1 MLKIKKKTE
10 KVFEQIVLHNSERY
24 LSAEIVEKC
33 FSYSSFINVDKQ
45 ITGNGF
51 TSAFLKLAPKEKKV
65 NIIIVPNRQVILSK
79 QKSYNNSE
87 IKEVKIGFIYGESDG
102 VYSSDNL
109 DFEVFDVLMFVA
121 DSFLNKLELLVSNE
135 HKIDKIL
142 IDEAHSCI
150 IQSSFRDKLKGFFNV
165 LKQNFKEQ
173 KIVSVTATPLLFQRS
188 EIKIINTITPEK
200 IVNITENQKE
210 SFYRLEG
217 IIKKGNKVIV
227 ATNNARLIAKLKN
240 KENVLKANFKIGK
253 TLKQNLC
260 ELIKI
265 EQDNSSNITIISSAG
280 FEGFDIENGIN
291 DVFIFEDRSRDSETF
306 YPANIVQI
314 IGRSRQGVNYIEW
327 CRLTH
332 SKGRTKYAVT
342 SILNKLLSKKISTEK
357 KLTDR
362 NNYLDL
368 QKFSTQSKSHLIPA
382 GVFVLEYDN
391 VKYKLHNEAQRID
404 NEGLRIYNQFFEDRN
419 IKINYLSEGGN
430 RINFKACSDA
440 KKSEYIKL
448 NRAYINEQNVYNNIF
463 LKVIDFD
470 GLKGFQ
476 KHFNKY
482 IRRKYWNVDNIIEVM
497 TTKELIT
504 QSILFDKV
512 FFGKY
517 CEDIISTYITHKGT
531 EVSIRSKEYQEKTKA
546 LKTSIESVFGRFV
559 LMLTNNK
566 ITIPK
571 KEKVWRDYNLLTEV
585 SYVVLDKICSY
596 YNIKVSE
603 IDIRTCNPRILYA
616 CVGLDLPNDFY
627 GVGKKNKKQINIS
640 LNSLFYDARKRTKTD
655 KKRQKQNQKKK
666 LQKLGFD
673 SRVIDFLL
681 NTFFIKN
688 RDSLFNFCAYHESQM
703 ISKIKSEVKNQ
714 NLHLEDTSMIRR
726 HDSVIIFN
734 EYAIDNRT
742 LKDFT
747 YLNQRGWFVA

>member
-33 FSYSSFINVDKQ
+33 FSYSNFINVDKQ

-51 TSAFLKLAPKEKKV
+51 TSAYLKLAPKKDKV

-79 QKSYNNSE
+79 QKSYNNSK
-87 IKEVKIGFIYGESDG
+87 IKDTKIGFIYGESDG
-102 VYSSDNL
+102 VYSSDDI
-109 DFEVFDVLMFVA
+109 DFETFDVLMFVA
-121 DSFLNKLELLVSNE
+121 DSFLNKLELLVLNQD
-135 HKIDKIL
+135 KIDKIL

-150 IQSSFRDKLKGFFNV
+150 IQSSFRDKLKGFFNI

-173 KIVSVTATPLLFQRS
+173 RIVTVTATPLLFQRS
-188 EIKIINTITPEK
+188 EIKIVNTITPEK
-200 IVNITENQKE
+200 IVNITENQKQ
-210 SFYRLEG
+210 SFCRLEAS
-217 IIKKGNKVIV
+217 IKKGNKVIV

-240 KENVLKANFKIGK
+240 KENLLKANFKIGK

-260 ELIKI
+260 ELIII
-265 EQDNSSNITIISSAG
+265 EQDDNSNITIVSSAG

-291 DVFIFEDRSRDSETF
+291 NVFIFEDRSRDSETF

-314 IGRSRQGVNYIEW
+314 IGRSRQGVNYLEW

-332 SKGRTKYAVT
+332 SKGRTNYGVNL
-342 SILNKLLSKKISTEK
+342 ILNKLVSRKISTEK

-368 QKFSTQSKSHLIPA
+368 QKFSTQSKSHLIPD

-404 NEGLRIYNQFFEDRN
+404 NEGLRIYKQFFEDRN

-430 RINFKACSDA
+430 RINFKACSDS

-448 NRAYINEQNVYNNIF
+448 NRAYINEQEVYNNVF
-463 LKVIDFD
+463 LKVIDLD
-470 GLKGFQ
+470 GLNSFQ

-482 IRRKYWNVDNIIEVM
+482 IRRKYWNVDDVM
-497 TTKELIT
+497 QQMTKKEHIT

-517 CEDIISTYITHKGT
+517 CDDIISTYMSYKSK
-531 EVSIRSKEYQEKTKA
+531 EVSVRSKEYIEKTKA
-546 LKTSIESVFGRFV
+546 LKNNIESVFGRFV

-566 ITIPK
+566 ISLPK

-596 YNIKVSE
+596 YNIKISE

-616 CVGLDLPNDFY
+616 CVGLDLPSDFY
-627 GVGKKNKKQINIS
+627 GVNKENKKQINTA
-640 LNSLFYDARKRTKTD
+640 LNSLFYDARKRTKSD
-655 KKRQKQNQKKK
+655 KKQQRKNQKKK
-666 LQKLGFD
+666 LKNLGFD
-673 SRVIDFLL
+673 SRVINFLL
-681 NTFFIKN
+681 NTFFERN
-688 RDSLFNFCAYHESQM
+688 RDSLFNFCAYHESKM
-703 ISKIKSEVKNQ
+703 ISKITNDVKKQ
-714 NLHLEDTSMIRR
+714 NSHLEESAVIRR
-726 HDSVIIFN
+726 HDSVIVFN
-734 EYAIDNRT
+734 EYNIDNST
-742 LKDFT
+742 LNEFN
-747 YLNQRGWFVA
+747 YLNKKGWFVA

>member
-10 KVFEQIVLHNSERY
+10 KVFKQIVLHNSERY

-33 FSYSSFINVDKQ
+33 FSYSNFINIDKQ

-51 TSAFLKLAPKEKKV
+51 TSAYLKLVPKEDKV

-87 IKEVKIGFIYGESDG
+87 SKNIKIGFIYGESDG
-102 VYSSDNL
+102 VYSSDNI
-109 DFEVFDVLMFVA
+109 DFETFDVLMFVA

-135 HKIDKIL
+135 YKIDKIL

-173 KIVSVTATPLLFQRS
+173 RIVTVTATPLLFQRS
-188 EIKIINTITPEK
+188 EIKIVNTATPEK
-200 IVNITENQKE
+200 IVNITENQKQ
-210 SFYRLEG
+210 SFCRLEAS
-217 IIKKGNKVIV
+217 IKKGNKVII

-260 ELIKI
+260 ELVVI
-265 EQDNSSNITIISSAG
+265 EQDNLSNITIISSAG

-314 IGRSRQGVNYIEW
+314 IGRSRQGVNHIEW

-332 SKGRTKYAVT
+332 SKGRTNYGIT
-342 SILNKLLSKKISTEK
+342 SILNKLLNRKISTEK

-362 NNYLDL
+362 KNYLDL
-368 QKFSTQSKSHLIPA
+368 QKFSTQSKSYLIPE

-419 IKINYLSEGGN
+419 IKLNYLSEGGN

-448 NRAYINEQNVYNNIF
+448 NREYINEQDVYNNIF
-463 LKVIDFD
+463 LRVIDFD

-476 KHFNKY
+476 KHFDKY
-482 IRRKYWNVDNIIEVM
+482 IRRKYWNVDNVIQHM
-497 TTKELIT
+497 TKKEHIT
-504 QSILFDKV
+504 QSILFDKDI
-512 FFGKY
+512 FGKY
-517 CEDIISTYITHKGT
+517 CDDIISTYIAHKGK
-531 EVSIRSKEYQEKTKA
+531 EVSIRSKEYKEKTKA
-546 LKTSIESVFGRFV
+546 LKTNIESVFGRFV

-566 ITIPK
+566 ISIPK

-585 SYVVLDKICSY
+585 SYVVLDKICTY

-616 CVGLDLPNDFY
+616 CVGLDLPSDFY
-627 GVGKKNKKQINIS
+627 GVDKKNKKQINTA
-640 LNSLFYDARKRTKTD
+640 LNSLFYDGRSRTKSD
-655 KKRQKQNQKKK
+655 KKLQKQNQKNK
-666 LQKLGFD
+666 LVKLGFD
-673 SRVIDFLL
+673 SRVINFLL
-681 NTFFIKN
+681 NTFFEKT
-688 RDSLFNFCAYHESQM
+688 RDSLFNFCAYHESRM
-703 ISKIKSEVKNQ
+703 IYKIKNEVKNQ
-714 NLHLEDTSMIRR
+714 NSHLENTSIIRR

-734 EYAIDNRT
+734 EYHIDNST
-742 LKDFT
+742 LNDFN
-747 YLNQRGWFVA
+747 YLNRKGWFVA

>member
-10 KVFEQIVLHNSERY
+10 KVFKEILIQNNERY
-24 LSAEIVEKC
+24 LSAEIVDKC
-33 FSYSSFINVDKQ
+33 FSYAHFTNVDKQ

-51 TSAFLKLAPKEKKV
+51 TTSYLKLIPKKDKV

-79 QKSYNNSE
+79 QKLYNNSE
-87 IKEVKIGFIYGESDG
+87 SKNVKIGFIYGESDG
-102 VYSSDNL
+102 IYRSDNI
-109 DFEVFDVLMFVA
+109 DFDKFNVLMFVA
-121 DSFLNKLELLVSNE
+121 DSFLNKLELLTSKQD
-135 HKIDKIL
+135 KIDKIL

-150 IQSSFRDKLKGFFNV
+150 IQSSFRDKLKGFFTV
-165 LKQNFKEQ
+165 LKQNFQEQ
-173 KIVSVTATPLLFQRS
+173 RIVSVTATPLLFQRS
-188 EIKIINTITPEK
+188 EIKIVNNKTPEK
-200 IVNITENQKE
+200 IVNITENQKQ
-210 SFYRLEG
+210 SFYRLEDS
-217 IIKKGNKVIV
+217 IKKGNKVII

-240 KENVLKANFKIGK
+240 TENVLKANFKIGK

-260 ELIKI
+260 ELVKI
-265 EQDNSSNITIISSAG
+265 EQDDTSDVTIVSSAG

-332 SKGRTKYAVT
+332 SKGRTNYKVD
-342 SILNKLLSKKISTEK
+342 SILNKLLNRKISAEK

-362 NNYLDL
+362 KNYLDL
-368 QKFSTQSKSHLIPA
+368 QKFSTQSKSYLIPS

-391 VKYKLHNEAQRID
+391 VKYKLHNESQRID
-404 NEGLRIYNQFFEDRN
+404 NEGLRIYNQFFKDRN
-419 IKINYLSEGGN
+419 IKINYLREGGN

-440 KKSEYIKL
+440 KKIEYIKL
-448 NRAYINEQNVYNNIF
+448 NRTYINDQGVYNNTF

-476 KHFNKY
+476 KHFDKY
-482 IRRKYWNVDNIIEVM
+482 IRRKYWNVDDVITQM
-497 TTKELIT
+497 TKKEHIT

-517 CEDIISTYITHKGT
+517 CDDIISLYMVHKGR
-531 EVSIRSKEYQEKTKA
+531 EVSVRSKEYQEKTKA
-546 LKTSIESVFGRFV
+546 LKNNIESIFGRFI

-566 ITIPK
+566 ISIPK

-585 SYVVLDKICSY
+585 SYMVLDKICGY

-616 CVGLDLPNDFY
+616 CVGLDLPIDFY
-627 GVGKKNKKQINIS
+627 GIDKKNKKQINIA
-640 LNSLFYDARKRTKTD
+640 LNSLFYDARKRTKTS
-655 KKRQKQNQKKK
+655 KKQQKQNQKEK
-666 LQKLGFD
+666 LIKLGFD
-673 SRVIDFLL
+673 SRVINFLL
-681 NTFFIKN
+681 NTFFEKN
-688 RDSLFNFCAYHESQM
+688 RDSLFNFCAYHESRM
-703 ISKIKSEVKNQ
+703 ISKLKNEVVNQ
-714 NLHLEDTSMIRR
+714 NIYMEEMSVIRR
-726 HDSVIIFN
+726 HDSVIVFN
-734 EYAIDNRT
+734 EYHLDNST
-742 LKDFT
+742 LSNFN
-747 YLNQRGWFVA
+747 YLNKEGWFVA